1 MGNGG
6 RFKKTGYGTGKAD
19 SSGHLESFKNDG
31 MVFKFRDNESV
42 ESIAENHPKADDQA
56 IAIWHK

>member
-6 RFKKTGYGTGKAD
+6 RFKNTGYGTGKAD

-42 ESIAENHPKADDQA
+42 ESIAEK
-56 IAIWHK
+56 